1 MKRLRLLKSLLIKSN
16 GRVTLVEVVKTFMNS
31 VGQVRM
37 ALPTKSVPFFFTQN
51 VGKLDSMLDD
61 SEMRLLSLL

>member
-31 VGQVRM
+31 VSQVRM